1 MRQWGGDP
9 APIGTVGADRDGMGG
24 LRREVGNLI
33 RHHREMAGL
42 TQAELAGRVE
52 RSVQLIG
59 RMERGQA
66 APGFETLE
74 AMSTALNVPVRDF
87 FGAGTYEVGRDATDP
102 LVKLIDRLS
111 GLDPTDLVWIDRLVS
126 HALSRRPPRR
136 AGKD

>member
-1 MRQWGGDP
+1 MS
-9 APIGTVGADRDGMGG
+9 G

-42 TQAELAGRVE
+42 TQAELAARVE

-87 FGAGTYEVGRDATDP
+87 FGAGTYEVGRAATDP